1 MKSLKEKF
9 QTYWKKKS
17 TFGKI
22 SDFIFIALIIAL
34 FIPDSRVAVGGF
46 VNRVKSLIFEPSI
59 EISGNETVLNV
70 NDYLWEL
77 KDINRKTVNLRDYKG
92 KVVFLNLW
100 ATWCP
105 PCVGEMPGIQKLY
118 DKFKDNDDIKFLL
131 ISDEDSE
138 KVKTFIEK
146 KSYTFPVYT
155 TEYQSPEVFRSQ
167 SIPTTFVLSKDGKI
181 IIKEKGALNWGGS
194 KMEGIINDL
203 LNSAD

>member
-22 SDFIFIALIIAL
+22 SDVIFIALIIAL
-34 FIPDSRVAVGGF
+34 FIPNSRVAIGGF
-46 VNRVKSLIFEPSI
+46 VNRVKSMIIEPSV
-59 EISGNETVLNV
+59 EKHGEEVVLTA
-70 NDYLWEL
+70 NDYFWEL
-77 KDINRKTVNLRDYKG
+77 EDINGNKVNLQDYQG

-105 PCVGEMPGIQKLY
+105 PCVGEMPGIQQLY
-118 DKFKDNDDIKFLL
+118 DKFKDNDDVRFLL
-131 ISDEDSE
+131 VSNESSQ
-138 KVKTFIEK
+138 KVKPFIEK

-155 TEYQSPEVFRSQ
+155 TQYQSPKVFFSQ
-167 SIPTTFVLSKDGKI
+167 SIPTTFVISKDGKI
-181 IIKEKGALNWGGS
+181 KIKETGALNWGGS

-203 LNSAD
+203 IKE